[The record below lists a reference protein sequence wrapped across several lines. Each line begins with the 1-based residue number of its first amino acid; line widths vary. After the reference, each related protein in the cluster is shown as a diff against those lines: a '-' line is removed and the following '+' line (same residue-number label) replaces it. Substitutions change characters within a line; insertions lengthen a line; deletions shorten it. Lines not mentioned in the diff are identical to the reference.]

1 MFSTFHDELQYIFL
15 EKHVIFMVSLADKDA
30 GTDVIFV
37 ARNKRNLICIAS
49 NDVSSDIFN
58 SQKGHEDEV
67 FLYENILHFVVK
79 CTKHHKYA
87 ESEMALYAL

>member
-15 EKHVIFMVSLADKDA
+15 EKNFIFMVFLAVK
-30 GTDVIFV
+30 VLFV

-58 SQKGHEDEV
+58 SQKDHEDEV
-67 FLYENILHFVVK
+67 FLYENILHFVLK

-87 ESEMALYAL
+87 ESQMAACAL